1 MEPIDLD
8 PRYSTNEIPGK
19 CIKCLGEQ
27 ELNKCLMQLISTG
40 DQTSDDVQNKYEA
53 LVTFLQSPDSQKL
66 RAESERY
73 LSEGKEVTVKIE
85 FIDGKPK
92 YELIVEE

>member
-1 MEPIDLD
+1 MESFDLE
-8 PRYSTNEIPGK
+8 PRYSTNEVPGK

-27 ELNKCLMQLISTG
+27 ELNQCLMQLL
-40 DQTSDDVQNKYEA
+40 SDEGAGKDVLRKYKS
-53 LVTFLQSPDSQKL
+53 LVTFLQSPESHKL

-73 LSEGKEVTVKIE
+73 LSDGKEVTVKIY

-92 YELIVEE
+92 YELIIKE

>member
-1 MEPIDLD
+1 MEPIDLE
-8 PRYSTNEIPGK
+8 PRYSTNEIPGR

-27 ELNKCLMQLISTG
+27 ELNKCLTQLLRDDQTG
-40 DQTSDDVQNKYEA
+40 DDIQHKYET

-73 LSEGKEVTVKIE
+73 LSEGKEVTVKIN
-85 FIDGKPK
+85 FVNGKPK
-92 YELIVEE
+92 YELEVKE